1 MDRVPTANVESPCD
15 VLGIDPDAEEAE
27 IVRAYRRRVKDAH
40 PDQGGSV
47 REFKAVR
54 TAYERLLTGDD
65 RGIEYERGVEPEG
78 ERGDEEAEGGADEEP
93 EGSKVEYI
101 NYEVLDD
108 FEWRLGDDDLFE
120 RAADEGLDPEDHG
133 RFVVEPNEFLL
144 EAAENRGF
152 RWPYAC
158 RGGACSNCAVA
169 LIEGEMPPPANH
181 VLPQELLDRGIRL
194 SCVATPT
201 TEDAKVVYNVK
212 HLPGVDEL
220 LLPAS
225 RFERAYSSD

>member
-1 MDRVPTANVESPCD
+1 MDRVHSARVESPCD
-15 VLGIDPDAEEAE
+15 VLGIESDAEEAE
-27 IVRAYRRRVKDAH
+27 IIRAYRRRVKEVH

-54 TAYERLLTGDD
+54 TAYERLRTGDD
-65 RGIEYERGVEPEG
+65 TRIEYESAVEQGHDG
-78 ERGDEEAEGGADEEP
+78 EPRDGEVKEEDEE
-93 EGSKVEYI
+93 GSEVEYL
-101 NYEVLDD
+101 NYAVLDD
-108 FEWRLGDDDLFE
+108 FEWGLDDEDLFD
-120 RAADEGLDPEDHG
+120 RAADENLGPEDYG

-181 VLPQELLDRGIRL
+181 VLPTDLIERGIRL
-194 SCVATPT
+194 SCVATPI

-225 RFERAYSSD
+225 RFEQAYSSD

>member
-1 MDRVPTANVESPCD
+1 MDRVHSARVESPCD

-27 IVRAYRRRVKDAH
+27 IVRAYRRRVKEVH
-40 PDQGGSV
+40 PDQGGSA

-54 TAYERLLTGDD
+54 TAYERLLAGDD
-65 RGIEYERGVEPEG
+65 TKIEYGIEAADESADEVDG
-78 ERGDEEAEGGADEEP
+78 EDAEDEEP
-93 EGSKVEYI
+93 EGATVEYL

-108 FEWRLGDDDLFE
+108 FEWGLDDDDLFE
-120 RAADEGLDPEDHG
+120 RAADAGLDSEDHG
-133 RFVVEPNEFLL
+133 RFLVEPNEFLL

-194 SCVATPT
+194 SCVATPI